1 MPTAQASATSPITT
15 DPSLQTVGALPGS
28 QPPTY
33 YESTTTL
40 SASGNVPARPAP
52 TVGHPISPNPSTFA
66 WPVTA
71 AAANAQTL
79 RGLAASPPPN
89 LATED
94 GYLVGDVVGF
104 VAVAALA
111 SALTV
116 VNGGVGGGNV
126 SQISPG
132 SVQCATFCQWNGAN
146 WVWVPQWSAN
156 GGSGGG
162 GAGFWINGG
171 NPTGPLSGG
180 TLDGSSTTVGGLSA
194 ASSTI
199 INSGAGGSTSIRSN
213 GGTLQWVGGTGGVQT
228 QGGGAAGY
236 SIGAGV
242 VSPGTQPGVVAVE
255 AATAIELA
263 GPGVGIAST
272 PTSPSAVA
280 ILDVDSTTKGV
291 RFCPMTDSQRDAIAA
306 VMALLLFN
314 TTTGTYDAFGAYGA
328 SIWTAVGASP
338 AFVYQEAGVEG
349 GNQYTN
355 FASAVAAATAF
366 GAYGPEIVIDGTHGS
381 PVIPG
386 GDGTITLPAG
396 LKIRSLTAMTNYT
409 LTIQSGAHLVIQ
421 DSLYLDGVTL
431 LGQSMDSATCPVSS
445 NVQVLLVNEAFIQS
459 DTPATQPF
467 FLSGAGSEL
476 SVRCSD
482 LSTLQGT
489 PAAAIIDA
497 TAGTANV
504 ALSTGATLAA
514 NSLTGAGAIGVQVN
528 DSSVVFS
535 QTQPGASAVT
545 WLIGGGTVVTRV
557 VATNT
562 SAESIA
568 DGGGAVIVTGW
579 TNTTDSV
586 ASGGSWTAATGIFLA
601 PVGGTYNVNATVE
614 FAAIAATLGSE
625 FTIGV
630 YDGATLLKQV
640 ALETPVAAL
649 SQKRQV
655 SVSGAF
661 TFAKGDSIT
670 IRASQ
675 NGGSGAAVLLTNVA
689 ARNTLSITIAQ

>member
-1 MPTAQASATSPITT
+1 MSTAQASATSPITT
-15 DPSLQTVGALPGS
+15 DPSLQAVGALPGS

-40 SASGNVPARPAP
+40 SASGNVPGRPAP
-52 TVGHPISPNPSTFA
+52 TAGHPIPTNPCTFA

-71 AAANAQTL
+71 TVANTQTL

-111 SALTV
+111 NALTV

-156 GGSGGG
+156 GGSG
-162 GAGFWINGG
+162 
-171 NPTGPLSGG
+171 SGG
-180 TLDGSSTTVGGLSA
+180 TGYWVNGSQPGPLTGGASDASLTTVGGQGTGG
-194 ASSTI
+194 TI
-199 INSGAGGSTSIRSN
+199 LDSGPPGFQIKNDHVPTITGGAGGVEEVTSGGWTISTT
-213 GGTLQWVGGTGGVQT
+213 GTAVPTVF
-228 QGGGAAGY
+228 
-236 SIGAGV
+236 
-242 VSPGTQPGVVAVE
+242 GVVAVE
-255 AATAIELA
+255 AETAVELA

-272 PTSPSAVA
+272 PTPPNAVA
-280 ILDVDSTTKGV
+280 ILDVLSTTKGV
-291 RFCPMTDSQRDAIAA
+291 RFCPMSDSQRDAIAA
-306 VMALLLFN
+306 VQALMLFN
-314 TTTGTYDAFGAYGA
+314 STTGTYDAYGAYGA

-338 AFVYQEAGVEG
+338 VFVYQEAGVEG
-349 GNQYTN
+349 GNQYTA
-355 FASAVAAATAF
+355 FASAVAAAKAF
-366 GAYGPEIVIDGTHGS
+366 GAYGPTIVIDGTHGS

-386 GDGTITLPAG
+386 SDGTVTLPAG
-396 LKIRSLTAMTNYT
+396 LTSRSLTAMTNYT
-409 LTIQSGAHLVIQ
+409 LTIQSGAHLVVQ
-421 DSLYLDGVTL
+421 DSLYLNGVTL
-431 LGQSMDSATCPVSS
+431 LGQSTDSATCSVNS
-445 NVQVLLVNEAFIQS
+445 NVQVVLVNEAFIQS
-459 DTPATQPF
+459 DAPATQPF
-467 FLSGAGSEL
+467 LLSGAGGEL

-482 LSTLQGT
+482 LSTLEGT
-489 PAAAIIDA
+489 ATAAILDA
-497 TAGTANV
+497 TLGTVNI
-504 ALSTGATLAA
+504 ALSTGATLDA
-514 NSLTGAGAIGVQVN
+514 NSLTGAGAIGVEID
-528 DSSVVFS
+528 DSSVFFS
-535 QTQPGASAVT
+535 QTQPGAGAIT
-545 WLIGGGTVVTRV
+545 WSIGGGTVVTRV

-568 DGGGAVIVTGW
+568 DGGGAVTVTGW

-586 ASGGSWTAATGIFLA
+586 ASGGSWTASTGIFLA
-601 PVGGTYNVNATVE
+601 PVAGTYNVNATVE

-630 YDGATLLKQV
+630 YDGATLLKQGVFENPV
-640 ALETPVAAL
+640 ALL

-675 NGGSGAAVLLTNVA
+675 NGGSGAVLLTNVA
-689 ARNTLSITIAQ
+689 ARNTLSITLAQ